1 MCVFCVCV
9 FFLCVF
15 LGVFC
20 VCVRVCFVCLSVFVF
35 SSRVGVLN
43 GSMSVDN
50 FPRTVGH
57 SEAFLSSDKHVLD
70 DWLFT
75 VLT

>member
-1 MCVFCVCV
+1 MCVFVCVCV
-9 FFLCVF
+9 FCFWCCCV
-15 LGVFC
+15 L
-20 VCVRVCFVCLSVFVF
+20 CVRVCFVCLSVFVF

-57 SEAFLSSDKHVLD
+57 SVAFLSSDKHVLD